1 MPSVA
6 VTADAAIKLASA
18 RQSFAQ
24 TDTFLEMVGFN
35 QADIRRIKAQ
45 EVRARGLEVLMELE
59 DEDQRSGV
67 DEV

>member
-24 TDTFLEMVGFN
+24 TDTFLEMAGFD

-45 EVRARGLEVLMELE
+45 EQRARGLAVLETLE
-59 DEDQRSGV
+59 E
-67 DEV
+67 EA